1 MSIMNMSH
9 FAAGIMRRDSHDQHK
24 FCHRAAERLFL
35 SDGTKDISFRMDA
48 LRKLKSAIKAHEQD
62 ILDAL

>member
-1 MSIMNMSH
+1 MTNINSVIE
-9 FAAGIMRRDSHDQHK
+9 RQRD
-24 FCHRAAERLFL
+24 FFL